1 MFVASQPNSY
11 LDQPTLAIQQRP
23 TAAFRCRE
31 AKAGDFAGF
40 RLDKGYGRIAPV
52 ARRDKPV
59 LPSAYFA

>member
-1 MFVASQPNSY
+1 MFVAFQPNSY
-11 LDQPTLAIQQRP
+11 LDQPTLATQQRP

-31 AKAGDFAGF
+31 ARAGKFAGL
-40 RLDKGYGRIAPV
+40 RLDKTTGRIAQV